1 MDEKIRARSF
11 LGRFSHMHG
20 AIREW
25 NVEKLEGGGFQILQT
40 SHLHGVLYATT
51 YLSHPGF
58 VRFILHYMQPRGN
71 RRKGWTIGHG
81 RLQTDQIYQLGMD
94 DLKAL
99 SKILG
104 KWEKRG

>member
-1 MDEKIRARSF
+1 MLDLFRDGFCICGGPFGSGMWK
-11 LGRFSHMHG
+11 
-20 AIREW
+20 
-25 NVEKLEGGGFQILQT
+25 NLEGGGSQILQT

-81 RLQTDQIYQLGMD
+81 RLQTNQIYQLGMD